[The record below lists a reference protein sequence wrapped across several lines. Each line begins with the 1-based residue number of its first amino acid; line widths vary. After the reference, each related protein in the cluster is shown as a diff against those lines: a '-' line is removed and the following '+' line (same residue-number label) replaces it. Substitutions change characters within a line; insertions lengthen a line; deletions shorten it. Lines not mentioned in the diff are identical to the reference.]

1 MAILDVHSA
10 GTVLQSKR
18 AKVFILSL
26 WEGTTRTVY
35 GRAQQGQFMGGHNK
49 DSLWE
54 GTTRTVYGRAQQ
66 GRFMEVDNKDSLWEG
81 TTRTVYG
88 RVQQGWFMEEDSK
101 HLYSFVGSHMLSHDL
116 DVSLWLHFVN

>member
-1 MAILDVHSA
+1 MGGHNKD
-10 GTVLQSKR
+10 G
-18 AKVFILSL
+18 L

-49 DSLWE
+49 DGLWE
-54 GTTRTVYGRAQQ
+54 GTTRTVYGSGQQ
-66 GRFMEVDNKDSLWEG
+66 GQFMGGHN
-81 TTRTVYG
+81 
-88 RVQQGWFMEEDSK
+88 K